1 MCARES
7 VRVLSRGPIPTYLIP
22 VVALFGSGGDE
33 SVDLELTSPQPA
45 ASPYRRVWPS
55 KALDTSGTQLS
66 CEVLL
71 LPLLQVRRCREGV
84 GLVMLFSSRHPVQ
97 G

>member
-1 MCARES
+1 MC
-7 VRVLSRGPIPTYLIP
+7 VLSRGPLPTHIVP
-22 VVALFGSGGDE
+22 VFLLLGLGGDE

-45 ASPYRRVWPS
+45 APPYRRVWPS

-71 LPLLQVRRCREGV
+71 LPLLQVRRCRKGS
-84 GLVMLFSSRHPVQ
+84 GL
-97 G
+97 